1 MRGSERSLRTRN
13 PKRQHFGRSQDSTGF
28 GTRSRDGRTET
39 KAEGE
44 RRVEEDACT
53 HGTCFAFLL
62 NLHQTIERRAS
73 ERASERASKQ
83 ACFSILWEV
92 LPPDGGGDSATSLYP
107 PCLTPLPHIS
117 LQAESPTAE
126 TNAFSRDSIP

>member
-1 MRGSERSLRTRN
+1 MRGSERSLRARN

-28 GTRSRDGRTET
+28 
-39 KAEGE
+39 
-44 RRVEEDACT
+44 
-53 HGTCFAFLL
+53 
-62 NLHQTIERRAS
+62 ERRAGKQ
-73 ERASERASKQ
+73 ASKQ
-83 ACFSILWEV
+83 ASKEACFSILWEV
-92 LPPDGGGDSATSLYP
+92 LPPDGGGDSATSLYS

>member
-1 MRGSERSLRTRN
+1 MRGSERSLRARN

-28 GTRSRDGRTET
+28 ETSR
-39 KAEGE
+39 
-44 RRVEEDACT
+44 
-53 HGTCFAFLL
+53 
-62 NLHQTIERRAS
+62 Q
-73 ERASERASKQ
+73 ASKQ

-92 LPPDGGGDSATSLYP
+92 LPPDGGGDSATSLYS